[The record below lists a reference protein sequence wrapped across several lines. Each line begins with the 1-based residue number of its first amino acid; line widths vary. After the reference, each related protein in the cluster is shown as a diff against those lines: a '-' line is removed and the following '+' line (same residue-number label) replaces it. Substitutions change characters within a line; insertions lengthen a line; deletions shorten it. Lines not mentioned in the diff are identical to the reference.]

1 MIESKQLYPLP
12 EVTVVMAIYN
22 EPIEWIKLS
31 INSILNQT
39 FKDFEFIIVNDKP
52 DREDNVQLLNEY
64 AQKDKRIKVITNE
77 ENIGLTKSLNKGISV
92 ARGEYIARMDADDI
106 SMPLRFEKQV
116 SILNRNIE
124 VGICGTAV
132 QLFGD
137 KKGTIFYPRR
147 NDSVYLF
154 LDNCF
159 AHPTVMMRRE
169 IAEMGYDENCRC
181 SQDYDLW
188 NRAYSAGIHF
198 FNIQEPL
205 LFYRHSRQQISSNRR
220 KEQMRIAQQIRR
232 NAYDYYSLKNNIG
245 LIMTGTTLSLDNILL
260 FYKQTKLPSKEQSQ
274 FLYYLLLSTEDSFI
288 ALVSFYLWHFSVCKS
303 ISLKNLLRVMYH
315 ALMGYNNK
323 KY

>member
-12 EVTVVMAIYN
+12 EVSVVMAIYN

-31 INSILNQT
+31 IDSILSQT
-39 FKDFEFIIVNDKP
+39 FRDFEFIIVNDNP
-52 DREDNVQLLNEY
+52 NRTENGELINYYLSNDS
-64 AQKDKRIKVITNE
+64 RIVAINNDT
-77 ENIGLTKSLNKGISV
+77 NIGLTKSLNKGIRV
-92 ARGEYIARMDADDI
+92 AAGKYIARMDADDI

-116 SILNRNIE
+116 NILNRNIE

-137 KKGTIFYPRR
+137 KKGAVYYPCR
-147 NDSVYLF
+147 NDSVFLF

-169 IAEMGYDENCRC
+169 IAEMGYDESCRC

-188 NRAYSAGIHF
+188 NRAFSAGILF

-205 LFYRHSRQQISSNRR
+205 LFYRHSRQQISSSRR
-220 KEQMRIAQQIRR
+220 KEQMKTAQHIRR
-232 NAYDYYSLKNNIG
+232 KAYDYYSRKNKLD

-260 FYKQTKLPSKEQSQ
+260 LFNQTKLPSKEQSL

-288 ALVSFYLWHFSVCKS
+288 ALVSFVLRQYSVCKQ
-303 ISLKNLLRVMYH
+303 ISKMNILRVIYH
-315 ALMGYNNK
+315 AIMGYDNK